1 MVGMKN
7 EDRIIDLALRV
18 VELEM
23 NEGNEK
29 EVLNIENKIWSMY
42 KC

>member
-1 MVGMKN
+1 MRDKN